1 MERAEVLEKINE
13 IVMDVLAL
21 DELNLTDETM
31 AIDVPGWDSLAHITI
46 ISEVEACFD
55 VQFSMQAV
63 LTLKNVG
70 EMVDLILEEM
80 E

>member
-1 MERAEVLEKINE
+1 MERTEVLGKINE

-31 AIDVPGWDSLAHITI
+31 ASDVPGWDSLAHITI
-46 ISEVEACFD
+46 ISEVEAYFD
-55 VQFSMQAV
+55 VHFSMQAV

-70 EMVDLILEEM
+70 EMVDLILEEV